1 MNLQQILL
9 TSISSMFLTISAY
22 HFFTSLFVLPRQRIY
37 FYFSISV
44 FGGFIFSLF
53 ALLLTYQHSQSDLL
67 LFQRI
72 RVLGLMI
79 SASVGL
85 ICICKIYFVNQ
96 RISNIFLGISIFI
109 ALTIPTPFFLSYPV
123 KKISVDFYGLEFS
136 YHYATNH
143 LWHSIYAI
151 LLMTFFIYTTIRL
164 ILLQKPSVHKIYG
177 LMAFLPVI
185 LGGINDF
192 SVAYGFIK
200 NIMLSEY
207 LLVFYA
213 ISFFILFLKQKQEDY
228 ERLQK
233 LNEELEEKVQKR
245 TEELLHINEQLQ
257 YKIEKRIQAEEET
270 KRSKEF
276 LENIIDS
283 SQDGIIICD
292 PNGLIKK
299 VNSSFLDII
308 GISFEELKGKYIID
322 FHIKKE
328 GIYKSTTGEIISI
341 DEEFLSKEKR
351 SIDRLLW
358 SGKLNSMQ
366 TYIMREGRVIVP
378 VEINIVF
385 LFDEE
390 RRATASVGVMRDLTE
405 RKRAE
410 KKALETQKMAAVGN
424 LAGGIAHD
432 FNNLLCIVSGNISL
446 AEDHTADIPEALE
459 LLKETEMILNRAGD
473 LIRKLTDQVL

>member
-9 TSISSMFLTISAY
+9 ISIASMLLTISAY
-22 HFFTSLFVLPRQRIY
+22 HFFTSLFVHPRQRIY

-44 FGGFIFSLF
+44 FGGFLFSIF
-53 ALLLTYQHSQSDLL
+53 ALLLTYHHSQSSFL

-72 RVLGLMI
+72 RMLGLMM
-79 SASVGL
+79 SASIGL
-85 ICICKIYFVNQ
+85 ICIYKIYFKNQ
-96 RISNIFLGISIFI
+96 RVSKFFLSISIFI
-109 ALTIPTPFFLSYPV
+109 ALTVPTPIFLSYPV
-123 KKISVDFYGLEFS
+123 KKFSIDFYGTVFT

-143 LWHSIYAI
+143 FWHSFYAV
-151 LLMTFFIYTTIRL
+151 LLMSVFIYSAIRI
-164 ILLQKPSVHKIYG
+164 ILLQKPPVNKIYG
-177 LMAFLPVI
+177 LMALIPVI
-185 LGGINDF
+185 IGGINDF

-200 NIMLSEY
+200 NIMVSEF
-207 LLVFYA
+207 LLVFYP
-213 ISFFILFLKQKQEDY
+213 ISFFVLFLKQKQEDY
-228 ERLQK
+228 ERLQR

-257 YKIEKRIQAEEET
+257 YKIENRIHAEEEL

-283 SQDGIIICD
+283 SQDGIIISD

-299 VNSSFLDII
+299 VNSSFLEII
-308 GISFEELKGKYIID
+308 KIPFEEVKGKYIID
-322 FHIKKE
+322 FHIKKV
-328 GIYKSTTGEIISI
+328 GVYKSTTGELISI
-341 DEEFLSKEKR
+341 DEEFLSKEKK
-351 SIDRLLW
+351 SFERLLW
-358 SGKLNSMQ
+358 SGKFNNMQ
-366 TYIMREGRVIVP
+366 TYIMQKENVIVP

-390 RRATASVGVMRDLTE
+390 KRAIAAVGVMRDLTE
-405 RKRAE
+405 RKKAE

-446 AEDHTADIPEALE
+446 AGDHAADNPEALE
-459 LLKETEMILNRAGD
+459 LLNETDNILNKAGD
-473 LIRKLTDQVL
+473 LIQKLTDQAL